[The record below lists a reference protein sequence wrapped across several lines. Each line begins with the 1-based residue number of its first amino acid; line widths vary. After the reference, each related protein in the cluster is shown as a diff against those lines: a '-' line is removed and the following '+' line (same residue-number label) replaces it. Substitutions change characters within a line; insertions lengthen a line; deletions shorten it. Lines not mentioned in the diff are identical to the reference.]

1 MMGRKLQGRLIIA
14 THNAGKLSE
23 MRRLLAPHG
32 VEAISAGELGLPE
45 PPETGTTFI
54 ANARL
59 KAQAALAATGLPAF
73 ADDSGMC
80 VEGLDGAPGVYSADW
95 AGEPRDF
102 GMAMDR
108 VERELRAKG
117 LTGSAASFNSTLI
130 IAWPDGHEEI
140 FEGSVPGVLV
150 FPRRGSN
157 GFGYDPMFLPDGAA
171 HTFGEMTAQEKN
183 AVPEDGSPPISH
195 RARAFVKLR
204 AACL

>member
-1 MMGRKLQGRLIIA
+1 MGRKLQGRLIIA
-14 THNAGKLSE
+14 THNDGKLLE

-59 KAQAALAATGLPAF
+59 KAQAALAATGIPAF

-80 VEGLDGAPGVYSADW
+80 VDGLEGAPGVYSADW
-95 AGEPRDF
+95 AGDPRDF
-102 GMAMDR
+102 GAAMDR

-117 LTGSAASFNSTLI
+117 LKGSAASFNSTLI

-157 GFGYDPMFLPDGAA
+157 GFGYDPIFLPDGSTR
-171 HTFGEMTAQEKN
+171 TFGEMTALEKN
-183 AVPEDGSPPISH
+183 AVPDDGSLPISH

>member
-1 MMGRKLQGRLIIA
+1 MGRKLQGRLIIA

-59 KAQAALAATGLPAF
+59 KALAAVAATGLPAF

-95 AGEPRDF
+95 AGDPRDF

-117 LTGSAASFNSTLI
+117 LNGSAASFNSTLI

-157 GFGYDPMFLPDGAA
+157 GFGYDPMFLPDGSAR
-171 HTFGEMTAQEKN
+171 TFGEMSGEEKN
-183 AVPEDGSPPISH
+183 AVPDNGTPVSH